1 MPEIQRSSSDDS
13 DVVMTNACL
22 SPSPEPPSHS
32 RNQYVVPLAASQS
45 KSQESQ
51 LPVTPTKYETFITLF
66 TNCCTPP
73 TNNSECGLEYVK
85 EEAEYWGQTWENLD
99 GTQKCLF
106 GFLCLKNQFLILLNE
121 NNKDTNVVKKKVS
134 MALDPATPQ
143 RSKLEAFIR
152 RGGDQPDKTSC
163 DRLYQDFIKS
173 DEELDVKET
182 YSIFN
187 AMTEGNHV
195 LQPIFRYQT
204 ENSVV
209 CFLICAANAIS
220 YTMELRSQSNAQE
233 SFQQYSI
240 NIGRYMRNNL
250 SDKDIYRCVFAER
263 GGGYPLNILEEL
275 LTATRNGIVNPT
287 NTVDTSFVDD
297 DDDDLSSEVFIY
309 FKRRLKR
316 YGPIMLTNFRTFPDF
331 ANAEKT
337 LFSGD
342 WNVLLGKD
350 YTETLHAI
358 LITGVRAV
366 PNESHGGVLFEVQD
380 SLQKRPFLYLGLD
393 LLKSMGKLSMHQIE
407 KGVAFSGAQLAFAN
421 NEEDTREVSYMSG
434 NQSPVSGQEEQKL
447 SLSKDDGNVRKQ
459 ISYFFDDRFDWITA
473 ESPNRIN
480 GIWT

>member
-1 MPEIQRSSSDDS
+1 MRHLLL
-13 DVVMTNACL
+13 CL
-22 SPSPEPPSHS
+22 
-32 RNQYVVPLAASQS
+32 QIVVPHQPIILNVVWNMS
-45 KSQESQ
+45 KKKLNIGAKHGKFRWHSKVSIWI
-51 LPVTPTKYETFITLF
+51 FM
-66 TNCCTPP
+66 
-73 TNNSECGLEYVK
+73 
-85 EEAEYWGQTWENLD
+85 
-99 GTQKCLF
+99 
-106 GFLCLKNQFLILLNE
+106 LKNQFLILLNE
-121 NNKDTNVVKKKVS
+121 NNKDTSVVKKKVS

-287 NTVDTSFVDD
+287 NTVDASFVDD
-297 DDDDLSSEVFIY
+297 DDDDDD
-309 FKRRLKR
+309 
-316 YGPIMLTNFRTFPDF
+316 MLWDG
-331 ANAEKT
+331 
-337 LFSGD
+337 S
-342 WNVLLGKD
+342 
-350 YTETLHAI
+350 
-358 LITGVRAV
+358 V
-366 PNESHGGVLFEVQD
+366 P
-380 SLQKRPFLYLGLD
+380 
-393 LLKSMGKLSMHQIE
+393 
-407 KGVAFSGAQLAFAN
+407 
-421 NEEDTREVSYMSG
+421 
-434 NQSPVSGQEEQKL
+434 
-447 SLSKDDGNVRKQ
+447 
-459 ISYFFDDRFDWITA
+459 
-473 ESPNRIN
+473 
-480 GIWT
+480 